1 MILIIV
7 QQKMAFIHNEYV
19 GSVVAVIIFFFLPLL
34 LVFAIEFKLWK
45 SKELEINEAASSVPA
60 QSPISTTTNSLTEE
74 DQPASWWKN
83 VFSPPKRGDDYTIL

>member
-7 QQKMAFIHNEYV
+7 QQKMAFTHNEYV

-45 SKELEINEAASSVPA
+45 SKELEN
-60 QSPISTTTNSLTEE
+60 
-74 DQPASWWKN
+74 K
-83 VFSPPKRGDDYTIL
+83 

>member
-1 MILIIV
+1 LYISFGLVGFLMILIIV

-45 SKELEINEAASSVPA
+45 SKELEN
-60 QSPISTTTNSLTEE
+60 
-74 DQPASWWKN
+74 K
-83 VFSPPKRGDDYTIL
+83 